1 MNNYLEKKRE
11 SFGRFYF
18 LSNMD
23 LIEILSQRETH
34 MIQQHLKKVFEN
46 IDSVQFVNKIYIS
59 AIISSSGERVF
70 LLENIN
76 TQKTVEDW
84 MRKIESV
91 IK

>member
-18 LSNMD
+18 LSNED

-46 IDSVQFVNKIYIS
+46 IDSV
-59 AIISSSGERVF
+59 
-70 LLENIN
+70 
-76 TQKTVEDW
+76 
-84 MRKIESV
+84 
-91 IK
+91 